1 MAVDRLQLVRQEI
14 FRFLK
19 DDACAQVERRQRW
32 HDCSA
37 MSGLC
42 VKLFCDVSDV
52 QTGTFDT
59 VFARQLTAYK
69 LVLLHRS
76 IPGHISLVSFVDRHT
91 KFSLGSKAVSNHGF
105 VVAMN
110 VDEIVQSAGA
120 AACMARDTVLAIL
133 RVTVSGV
140 GLRLG
145 NQYIFPEMTPIA
157 VAYLWQ

>member
-14 FRFLK
+14 SRFLK
-19 DDACAQVERRQRW
+19 DDATPSLQSAQVNRRQRW

-37 MSGLC
+37 MSELC
-42 VKLFCDVSDV
+42 AQFACHVSEV

-69 LVLLHRS
+69 LVLIHQS
-76 IPGHISLVSFVDRHT
+76 NPGHASLVSFVDRHT
-91 KFSLGSKAVSNHGF
+91 KFSLGRKAVSNHGF

-110 VDEIVQSAGA
+110 VEEILQSAG
-120 AACMARDTVLAIL
+120 VEAIVA

-140 GLRLG
+140 GVRLG
-145 NQYIFPEMTPIA
+145 NHNIFPEMTPIA
-157 VAYLWQ
+157 IAYLWQ